1 MPVLNRSQPP
11 SITDPVDY
19 DLSLQPYTFF
29 TLDNGVPVY
38 SIHAGTQEII
48 QVEWVFE
55 AGNWQEDKRLVAAA
69 TNFMLKNGTSDL
81 NAFSINQKFEFYGA
95 FLSVQC
101 HVETATIT
109 LFCLDKYAKI
119 LIPVVAELLT
129 NSIFPQNELNT
140 FRQIQEQNLQVNL
153 QKCDFVANRLI
164 DAYLYGYAHP
174 YGAIS
179 SRETYEALER
189 TDLQTFF
196 QTYYLNGFCRIFVS
210 GLIPKNMDMLL
221 NASFGS
227 LPMNQQ
233 KLAEK
238 VYTQNAEKEKKHLVI
253 NDEKGVQAAVRL
265 ARYFPNKH
273 HPDFIKATVL
283 NNILG
288 GFFGSRLMS
297 NIREEKGYTYG
308 IYSYFKNY
316 VAESEWIIST
326 EAGRDVSAAT
336 IVEIH
341 KELEKLKN
349 EPVGEDELYLV
360 RNQLIGGLLSHLDG
374 PFEIMSR
381 WKNYIL
387 NGLDENYFK
396 QSIEVI
402 KTISAEEIQGLANK
416 YFSGE
421 PFYELTV
428 I

>member
-1 MPVLNRSQPP
+1 MPELNRLEPP
-11 SITDPVDY
+11 VITDPVDY
-19 DLSLQPYTFF
+19 DLTLQPYNFF

-38 SIHAGTQEII
+38 SIHAGTQEVI
-48 QVEWVFE
+48 QVEWVFD

-69 TNFMLKNGTSDL
+69 TNFMLKNGTSKL

-101 HVETATIT
+101 HVETATVT
-109 LFCLDKYAKI
+109 LFCLDKYAEI
-119 LIPVVAELLT
+119 LIPIVAELLT
-129 NSIFPQNELNT
+129 DSMFPENELDT
-140 FRQIQEQNLQVNL
+140 FRQIQEQKLQVNL

-164 DAYLYGYAHP
+164 DAYLYGYSHP

-179 SRETYEALER
+179 SIEAYEALER
-189 TDLQTFF
+189 ADLQDFF
-196 QTYYLNGFCRIFVS
+196 KTYYTNGFCRIFVS
-210 GLIPKNMDMLL
+210 GLIPKNMDSLL
-221 NASFGS
+221 NKSFGN
-227 LPMNQQ
+227 LPLNKD
-233 KLAEK
+233 KLPEK
-238 VYTQNAEKEKKHLVI
+238 VYTQNAVQEKKHRVI

-265 ARYFPNKH
+265 ARHFPNKH

-316 VAESEWIIST
+316 LAESEWIIST
-326 EAGRDVSAAT
+326 EAGRDVSEAT
-336 IVEIH
+336 VIEIY

-402 KTISAEEIQGLANK
+402 KTISAREIQDLANT
-416 YFSGE
+416 YFSGD

>member
-1 MPVLNRSQPP
+1 MPELNRLEAPA
-11 SITDPVDY
+11 ITDPVDY
-19 DLSLQPYTFF
+19 DLTLQTYNFF

-38 SIHAGTQEII
+38 SIHAGTQEVI
-48 QVEWVFE
+48 QVEWVFD

-69 TNFMLKNGTSDL
+69 TNFMLKNGTGNL

-109 LFCLDKYAKI
+109 LFCLDKYAEI
-119 LIPVVAELLT
+119 LIPIVAELLT
-129 NSIFPQNELNT
+129 ESMFPENELDT
-140 FRQIQEQNLQVNL
+140 FRQIQEQKLQVNL

-164 DAYLYGYAHP
+164 DAYLYGYSHP

-179 SRETYEALER
+179 SIDAYEALEK
-189 TDLQTFF
+189 TDLQNFF
-196 QTYYLNGFCRIFVS
+196 KTYYLNGQCRVFVS
-210 GLIPKNMDMLL
+210 GLIPKNMDNLL
-221 NASFGS
+221 NISFGK
-227 LPMNQQ
+227 LPLNKHTLPEKFYPQ
-233 KLAEK
+233 K
-238 VYTQNAEKEKKHLVI
+238 AEKEKKHRVI
-253 NDEKGVQAAVRL
+253 NDEKGVQAAVRM
-265 ARYFPNKH
+265 ARHFPNKH

-316 VAESEWIIST
+316 LAESEWIIST
-326 EAGRDVSAAT
+326 EAGRDVSEAT
-336 IVEIH
+336 VIEIY

-360 RNQLIGGLLSHLDG
+360 RNQLVGGLLSHLDG

-402 KTISAEEIQGLANK
+402 KTISALEIQDLANK
-416 YFSGE
+416 YFSGD

>member
-1 MPVLNRSQPP
+1 MPVVNRMQPP
-11 SITDPVDY
+11 AITDPVDY

-29 TLDNGVPVY
+29 TLDNSVPVY

-55 AGNWQEDKRLVAAA
+55 AGNWQEDKKLVAAA

-109 LFCLDKYAKI
+109 LFCLEKYAEI
-119 LIPVVAELLT
+119 LVPIVAELLT

-140 FRQIQEQNLQVNL
+140 FRQIQVQNLQVNL

-164 DAYLYGYAHP
+164 DAYLYGSAHP
-174 YGAIS
+174 YGAFS
-179 SRETYEALER
+179 SREAYEALER
-189 TDLQTFF
+189 TDLLAFF
-196 QTYYLNGFCRIFVS
+196 KSYYLNGFCRIFVS
-210 GLIPKNMDMLL
+210 GLIPQNMDMLL
-221 NASFGS
+221 NVSFGS
-227 LPMNQQ
+227 LPLNKQ
-233 KLAEK
+233 KLPEK
-238 VYTQNAEKEKKHLVI
+238 IYTRKAEKEKKHRVI
-253 NDEKGVQAAVRL
+253 NDEKGVQSAVRM

-273 HPDFIKATVL
+273 HPDFIKCTVL

-316 VAESEWIIST
+316 LAESEWIIST
-326 EAGRDVSAAT
+326 EAGRDVSEAT
-336 IVEIH
+336 VIEIY

-349 EPVGEDELYLV
+349 EPVGDDELYLV

-396 QSIEVI
+396 QSIEII
-402 KTISAEEIQGLANK
+402 KTISPQEIQALANK
-416 YFSGE
+416 YFSGD

>member
-1 MPVLNRSQPP
+1 MPELNRLEAPA
-11 SITDPVDY
+11 ITDPVDY
-19 DLSLQPYTFF
+19 DLTLQPYNLF

-38 SIHAGTQEII
+38 SIHAGTQEVI
-48 QVEWVFE
+48 QVEWVFD

-69 TNFMLKNGTSDL
+69 TNFMLKNGTGKL

-101 HVETATIT
+101 HVETATIS
-109 LFCLDKYAKI
+109 LFCLDKYAEI
-119 LIPVVAELLT
+119 LIPIVAELLT
-129 NSIFPQNELNT
+129 ESMFPENELNT
-140 FRQIQEQNLQVNL
+140 FRQIQEQKLQVNL

-164 DAYLYGYAHP
+164 DAYLYGYSHP

-179 SRETYEALER
+179 SKEAYDALER
-189 TDLQTFF
+189 ADLQNFF
-196 QTYYLNGFCRIFVS
+196 KTYYLNGFCRIFVS
-210 GLIPKNMDMLL
+210 GLIPKNMDSLL
-221 NASFGS
+221 NTSFGN
-227 LPMNQQ
+227 LPLNKQ
-233 KLAEK
+233 KLPEK
-238 VYTQNAEKEKKHLVI
+238 VYTQYAEKEKKHRVI

-265 ARYFPNKH
+265 ARHFPNKH

-297 NIREEKGYTYG
+297 NIREDKGYTYG

-316 VAESEWIIST
+316 LAESEWIIST
-326 EAGRDVSAAT
+326 EAGRDVSEAT
-336 IVEIH
+336 VIEIY

-387 NGLDENYFK
+387 NGLDENYFN

-402 KTISAEEIQGLANK
+402 KNISASELQALANK
-416 YFSGE
+416 YFSSDS
-421 PFYELTV
+421 FYELTV